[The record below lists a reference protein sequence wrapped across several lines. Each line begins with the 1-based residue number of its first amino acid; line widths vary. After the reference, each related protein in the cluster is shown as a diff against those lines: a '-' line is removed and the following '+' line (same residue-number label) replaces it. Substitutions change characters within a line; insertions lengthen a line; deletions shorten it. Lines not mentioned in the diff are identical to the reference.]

1 MKWIYGSRNN
11 LYMKLIQENV
21 IDLVLLIYWFQYIE
35 AILQGIIYMIIWL
48 DFRFLNRIFKDSLL
62 KLINY
67 SFNFQKT

>member
-35 AILQGIIYMIIWL
+35 AILQGIMDNMIG
-48 DFRFLNRIFKDSLL
+48 F
-62 KLINY
+62 
-67 SFNFQKT
+67 